1 MISERM
7 ELERKERKERMGS
20 ERKERMG
27 SERKERM
34 GSERK
39 ERMGWDE
46 YFSSIARLASQR
58 SPCARLH
65 VGSVIVRDNRMISMG
80 YNGFIAGC
88 PHASHMR
95 DGHEQA
101 TIHSEINAISDC
113 AKRGVSLDG
122 AKIYITH
129 YPCLHCFKTICASGI
144 VEIIYLEDYNNDEL
158 VESIAKDTRV
168 IIRKHC

>member
-1 MISERM
+1 MNSEKRMDSEKRM
-7 ELERKERKERMGS
+7 E
-20 ERKERMG
+20 
-27 SERKERM
+27 
-34 GSERK
+34 
-39 ERMGWDE
+39 WDD
-46 YFSSIARLASQR
+46 YFISIALLAAQR

-88 PHASHMR
+88 PHVSHMR

-101 TIHSEINAISDC
+101 TIHSEINAICDC
-113 AKRGVSLDG
+113 AKRGVTLNG

-129 YPCLHCFKTICASGI
+129 YPCLNCFKTICSSGI

-158 VESIAKDTRV
+158 VAHVAKDANIV
-168 IIRKHC
+168 IRKLKGNLR